1 MPLLLKILGNVCI
14 VIVCH
19 PGCDVMDFEINH
31 IFLIEPFFLLD
42 QKVIRKLKYL
52 ENEAFFIILKK
63 IVPDLGVNL

>member
-1 MPLLLKILGNVCI
+1 
-14 VIVCH
+14 
-19 PGCDVMDFEINH
+19 MDFEINH